1 MPSDEYDVV
10 VLGGGMGGYVAAI
23 RASQLGL
30 KTAVVE
36 EAKLGGTCLHIGC
49 IPTKALLESS
59 GLFHKAGREEFGL
72 TADKLGFDYARIAG
86 RRDKIVNQLWRGVQ
100 GLMRKNRVDV
110 VEARGVVADA
120 RTVRAGGRDVRA
132 RRGLIVATGS
142 RPRGLPGVEFDG
154 QRVINSDH
162 ATLAAKLPKSVVIV
176 GAGAVGVEFATLY
189 HQLGVPVSV
198 VEALERLVPLEDPD
212 VSVELAKQFKAKG
225 IWFRT
230 GARVKA
236 VEETK
241 EGVHVAFEEGEPVEA
256 EKLLVAIGREP
267 LSRDIGLEAAG
278 VKVGKGGF
286 VEADEWMRTSA
297 QGVWAIGDLVGGFL
311 LAHAAAH
318 EGIVAAEDIAGQRAT
333 PMEQDLVTRCTYS
346 EPQIAS
352 VGLTEPQARER
363 GHEVKIGKFPFLA
376 NGRALIHGE
385 PGGFAKLVS
394 DAKTGQLLGAHI
406 VGVEATE
413 MIAEPALARLFQGD
427 AWEVGRNIHPHP
439 TLSEV
444 IGEAAL
450 ATDGAAIHI

>member
-1 MPSDEYDVV
+1 
-10 VLGGGMGGYVAAI
+10 
-23 RASQLGL
+23 
-30 KTAVVE
+30 
-36 EAKLGGTCLHIGC
+36 
-49 IPTKALLESS
+49 
-59 GLFHKAGREEFGL
+59 
-72 TADKLGFDYARIAG
+72 
-86 RRDKIVNQLWRGVQ
+86 
-100 GLMRKNRVDV
+100 
-110 VEARGVVADA
+110 
-120 RTVRAGGRDVRA
+120 VRA